1 MNTEMW
7 MERFKEDINDDDIE
21 YDDCSLEGVEID
33 YTTQY

>member
-1 MNTEMW
+1 MRNIETEK
-7 MERFKEDINDDDIE
+7 FNEDVNYDDIE